1 MQKQRDKLE
10 SKLRKEVNFNLI
22 ENDLI
27 KLKDEKMDFQR
38 QIEELNLKNSVLEKE
53 NSNLLEGL
61 KQAETEWK
69 EQTKMLNEFDKNL
82 KKQI

>member
-1 MQKQRDKLE
+1 LQKQRDKLE

>member
-1 MQKQRDKLE
+1 LQKQRDKLE

-69 EQTKMLNEFDKNL
+69 EQTKLLNEFDKNL